1 MHELSICQS
10 LIDNIEDAAR
20 EHRFSRVSRVTLDIG
35 AFAGVEIEALKFSF
49 DVAGRGTLCEGAVLI
64 INALPGKGYCFKC
77 SSEVEI
83 EDRLAPCPK
92 CGSAQVQATGGDQ
105 LKIKDLEVV

>member
-10 LIDNIEDAAR
+10 LIESIEDAAR
-20 EHRFSRVSRVTLDIG
+20 EHAFSKVSRVTLEIG

-49 DVAGRGTLCEGAVLI
+49 DVAGRDTLCEGASLVI
-64 INALPGKGYCFKC
+64 HAMPGMGYCFEC
-77 SSEVEI
+77 SSAVEI
-83 EDRLAPCPK
+83 EDRLSPCPK
-92 CGSAQVQATGGDQ
+92 CGSAKVQATGGDQ